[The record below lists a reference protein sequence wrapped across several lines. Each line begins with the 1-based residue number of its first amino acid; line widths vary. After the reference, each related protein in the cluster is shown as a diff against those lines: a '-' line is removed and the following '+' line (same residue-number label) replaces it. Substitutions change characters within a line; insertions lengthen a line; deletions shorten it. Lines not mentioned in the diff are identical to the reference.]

1 MKTKL
6 IAASLM
12 LVSGF
17 SAAESLPPLT
27 HTHQQSGSQSEFN
40 YPEVTHSEADA
51 IVNDVVFFY
60 PSEMLEFYDN
70 DVEELVKYVEESV
83 ELNNHAFKRQDI
95 PLRRKI
101 AGIVPMPSDFN
112 YNVEGTRASRMNDLR
127 RLYYSDTYN
136 FDYFHDT
143 SYVVAVTPYREESVE
158 SIGSGEVGGRFSWIT
173 PFERGEKERTL
184 AHELGHNDGFTHDKA
199 SYDALDD
206 IAKNSY
212 LGAFAAGYSCGTH
225 SSIMKSGDGNR
236 DEGFF
241 SSPLVT
247 NPQGDECGHYD
258 DGDSARAYKD
268 AVANLIYN
276 PDVSARKSFKNNEPS
291 KEATGTATL
300 TLPSNIVSEGSDI
313 IIEVLWSGAELGDS
327 VQVLTKK
334 GTAGVDDFKSTIKSI
349 YYDGTNSVTRT
360 SIPTIQDD
368 EFEVDETLTIELV
381 YPYGV
386 SVSGETA
393 QEVVIT
399 SEDQG
404 NAGTVQLDK
413 SSLTIDEG
421 QVATFTLQRTGG
433 TDGQFTV
440 NVRTEAG
447 SAGESDFNAINR
459 DITFNEGE
467 TTKTVSIGTVNDST
481 EENAETFSLLLTG
494 SSELIGS
501 LNEATVTITANDAS
515 TGGGNNGGGSNAGGD
530 SGGGSMGLFT
540 GLLMFG
546 AALARRKSLSK

>member
-1 MKTKL
+1 M
-6 IAASLM
+6 
-12 LVSGF
+12 SGF
-17 SAAESLPPLT
+17 GAAESLPPLSRI
-27 HTHQQSGSQSEFN
+27 HQQTGTQSEFS
-40 YPEVTHSEADA
+40 YPDITHSEEDA
-51 IVNDVVFFY
+51 IVNDIVFFY

-70 DVEELVKYVEESV
+70 DVEELIKYVEDAV

-112 YNVEGTRASRMNDLR
+112 YNVEGTRSSRMNDLR

-143 SYVVAVTPYREESVE
+143 SYIVAITPYREESVE

-173 PFERGEKERTL
+173 PFVRGQKERTL
-184 AHELGHNDGFTHDKA
+184 AHELGHNDGFTHDKE
-199 SYDALDD
+199 SYDAADE

-212 LGAFAAGYSCGTH
+212 LGAYAAGFKCGTH
-225 SSIMKSGDGNR
+225 SSIMKSGDGDR
-236 DEGFF
+236 DEAFF

-247 NPQGDECGHYD
+247 NPQGEDCGHYD
-258 DGDSARAYKD
+258 EGDSARAYKD

-276 PDVSARKSFKNNEPS
+276 PDISARKSFKNNEPS
-291 KEATGTATL
+291 KAATGTATL

-327 VQVLTKK
+327 VQVVTKK
-334 GTAGVDDFKSTIKSI
+334 GTAGVDDFKSTIKSV
-349 YYDGTNSVTRT
+349 YFDGTNSITRT

-386 SVSGETA
+386 SVSGETS
-393 QEVVIT
+393 QEVIIT
-399 SEDQG
+399 SEEQG
-404 NAGTVQLDK
+404 NAGIVQFDK

-440 NVRTEAG
+440 NLSTKAG
-447 SAGESDFNAINR
+447 SADESDFNATDR

-467 TTKTVSIGTVNDST
+467 TTKTVSISTINDSI

-515 TGGGNNGGGSNAGGD
+515 TGGGSNGGGNNGGGSNAGGD
-530 SGGGSMGLFT
+530 DSGGGSMGVFAGLFI
-540 GLLMFG
+540 LG
-546 AALARRKSLSK
+546 AAVARRKTLSK